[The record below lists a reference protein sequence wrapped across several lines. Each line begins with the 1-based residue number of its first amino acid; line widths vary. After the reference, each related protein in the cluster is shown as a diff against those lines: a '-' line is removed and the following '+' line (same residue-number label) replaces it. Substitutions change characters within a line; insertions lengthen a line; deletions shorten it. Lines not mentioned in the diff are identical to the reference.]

1 MKSSWFFL
9 LFFCSGA
16 LWAQG
21 GYEITVTL
29 KPYKDQY
36 IYLGHYFGKSY
47 PIIDSVKVDQ
57 QSRGVFKGKQPLQG
71 GIYLIGFPNKS
82 GFFEILVDKQQQF
95 SVTADSATLPNG
107 ITYTNSPDNELFARY
122 QRMVSEKGMR
132 INSLREVLKTVP
144 TRADS
149 TRLIDSLNTLDV
161 DLRNSRDR
169 LIEEHSGTFL
179 ASLLQAMREP
189 VLPTK
194 LQQPT
199 NREDSISAFRY
210 YRDHFWDGVNFW
222 DGRLA
227 YTTFFEEKLDRY
239 FNQLVTP
246 HPDSVNKEMD
256 YMLGF
261 ASINPEMQRFL
272 LLRFINRYYSQRYMW
287 EDAVFVHLYEKYF
300 SSKTYPWLSE
310 QGKKTIT
317 DRAYSLMANILGTPA
332 TDIELPD
339 STGRTVSL
347 YALQKQFTLVV
358 FWDPTCGHCKETL
371 PKIDSVYAA
380 RWKQDGVGIYAVA
393 KETEGTRADWLRFI
407 AEKKIGHWS
416 HVYYSKEAEK
426 NRVEKNVPGYSQL
439 YDVQSFP
446 TLYLLDK
453 DKRIVAKKLSY
464 EQMDEIIQL
473 KKKEKQ

>member
-16 LWAQG
+16 LWAQS

-107 ITYTNSPDNELFARY
+107 VTYTNSLDNELFVGY
-122 QRMVSEKGMR
+122 QRMVAEKGMR
-132 INSLREVLKTVP
+132 INSLREALKSAATK
-144 TRADS
+144 ADS
-149 TRLIDSLNTLDV
+149 TRLIDSLNTLDI
-161 DLRNSRDR
+161 DLRNSRDQ
-169 LIEEHSGTFL
+169 LIEQHKGTFL
-179 ASLLQAMREP
+179 ATLLQAMREP

-199 NREDSISAFRY
+199 NREDSLNAFRY

-239 FNQLVTP
+239 FNQLVAP

-256 YMLGF
+256 YMLGY

-272 LLRFINRYYSQRYMW
+272 LLRFINRYYTQRYMW

-347 YALQKQFTLVV
+347 YALQKQYTLVV

-416 HVYYSKEAEK
+416 HVYYSKETEK
-426 NRVEKNVPGYSQL
+426 SRIEKNVPGYSQL

-453 DKRIVAKKLSY
+453 DKRIIAKKLSY

-473 KKKEKQ
+473 KKKEKK